1 VSELPSD
8 SADRPR
14 RIVVGVGG
22 GIAAYKACSIIRSFT
37 ESGHHVRVI
46 PTDSALEFV
55 GRATFEA
62 LSGNPVQTG
71 VFADVPQVPHV
82 RLGQEADLVVI
93 APATADLMARA
104 AHGRADDLLTAT
116 LLTARCPVVFAPAM
130 HTEMWEHP
138 ATVANVAT
146 LRERGICVIEPASGR
161 LTGKDTGAGRLPEP
175 DEIVGLATLLLER
188 PDALRRDLVG
198 RKILV
203 SAGGTREPLDPVRFL
218 GNRSSGKQGYAIA
231 RLAAQRGAEV
241 TLIAGYTADLADPA
255 ALEVIR
261 VRTAGELKE
270 AVDKAAVAAEAVV
283 MAAAVAD
290 FRPSTIADSKIKKG
304 ADEPDTIPLTRNE
317 DILAGLVRSR
327 RDGDLP
333 NTSVIVGFAA
343 ETGDAHGDVLTHAR
357 SKLARK
363 GCDLLVVNAV
373 GEGKAFEVD
382 HNDGW
387 LLGADGSE
395 VALEYGSKALM
406 ASRVLDALVSLLD
419 SGGGAHAQNGSAS

>member
-1 VSELPSD
+1 MSTPKVTTTEFDL
-8 SADRPR
+8 RHR

-22 GIAAYKACSIIRSFT
+22 GIAAYKACTLIRSFT
-37 ESGHHVRVI
+37 ESGHRVRVI
-46 PTDSALEFV
+46 PTAAALEFV

-62 LSGNPVQTG
+62 LSGNPVHTG

-104 AHGRADDLLTAT
+104 VHGRADDLLTAT

-146 LRERGICVIEPASGR
+146 LRERGAIVIEPATGR
-161 LTGKDTGAGRLPEP
+161 LTGQDSGAGRLPEP
-175 DEIVGLATLLLER
+175 EEIFGLASVLLER
-188 PDALRRDLVG
+188 PDALPRDLEG
-198 RKILV
+198 RKIVV

-241 TLIAGYTADLADPA
+241 TLIAGAVAGLPDPSA
-255 ALEVIR
+255 VEVVR
-261 VRTAGELKE
+261 VRTAANMQE
-270 AVDKAAVAAEAVV
+270 AVAKHATGADAII
-283 MAAAVAD
+283 MSAAVAD
-290 FRPSTIADSKIKKG
+290 FRPTTVAVNKIKKG
-304 ADEPDTIPLTRNE
+304 AAEPDAIGLTRTD
-317 DILAGLVRSR
+317 DILAGLVRAR
-327 RDGDLP
+327 TDGTLAAS
-333 NTSVIVGFAA
+333 TAIVGFAA
-343 ETGDAHGDVLTHAR
+343 ETGDADGDVLTHAR
-357 SKLARK
+357 QKLARK

-373 GEGKAFEVD
+373 GEGRAFEVD

-395 VALEYGSKALM
+395 TALQHGSKALM
-406 ASRVLDALVSLLD
+406 ASRVLDALRPLLAD
-419 SGGGAHAQNGSAS
+419 PETIRSC